1 MVTRNKPVNPSP
13 HPGGEWILRIQ
24 ITSNITFG
32 VICVFILFLVSGCA
46 PVIGARGADPTKQ
59 YYKPAPPL
67 AATATIEKDSQE
79 LDRPLATP
87 VCIDNLTFI
96 SDVSIPDG
104 TEVQANATLDKRWEV
119 KNSGNCNW
127 DEHYRLRLIAGPAMD
142 AVQEQ
147 ALYPARSG
155 GQVILQ
161 IIFRA
166 PAEPGSFRSAW
177 QAYNSDG
184 QPFGDPVFIDIVV
197 K

>member
-1 MVTRNKPVNPSP
+1 MSRS
-13 HPGGEWILRIQ
+13 Q
-24 ITSNITFG
+24 ITSNLAFG
-32 VICVFILFLVSGCA
+32 VICVFCAMLLAGCGAASGA
-46 PVIGARGADPTKQ
+46 GEATPTRPV
-59 YYKPAPPL
+59 YKPAPPIVATSTPDL
-67 AATATIEKDSQE
+67 AQTQ
-79 LDRPLATP
+79 LDQPQSTP

-127 DEHYRLRLIAGPAMD
+127 DDRYRLRLIAGPAMG

-147 ALYPARSG
+147 ALYPARSE

-161 IIFRA
+161 IVFQA
-166 PAEPGSFRSAW
+166 PVDPGSYRSAW
-177 QAYNSDG
+177 QAYNPDG
-184 QPFGDPVFIDIVV
+184 QPFGDPVFIDILV

>member
-1 MVTRNKPVNPSP
+1 M
-13 HPGGEWILRIQ
+13 
-24 ITSNITFG
+24 
-32 VICVFILFLVSGCA
+32 
-46 PVIGARGADPTKQ
+46 IGARGADPTKQ
-59 YYKPAPPL
+59 FYKPAPPL
-67 AATATIEKDSQE
+67 AATATPEQDSQE
-79 LDRPLATP
+79 LDHPLATP

-161 IIFRA
+161 IIFQA

>member
-1 MVTRNKPVNPSP
+1 M
-13 HPGGEWILRIQ
+13 
-24 ITSNITFG
+24 
-32 VICVFILFLVSGCA
+32 
-46 PVIGARGADPTKQ
+46 IGARGADPTKQ

-67 AATATIEKDSQE
+67 AATATIEKDLQE

-155 GQVILQ
+155 GQVICRSSFGHLPSQ
-161 IIFRA
+161 A
-166 PAEPGSFRSAW
+166 VSAQPGRHTILMGSPLGIRCSLILW
-177 QAYNSDG
+177 
-184 QPFGDPVFIDIVV
+184 
-197 K
+197 

>member
-1 MVTRNKPVNPSP
+1 
-13 HPGGEWILRIQ
+13 
-24 ITSNITFG
+24 
-32 VICVFILFLVSGCA
+32 
-46 PVIGARGADPTKQ
+46 
-59 YYKPAPPL
+59 
-67 AATATIEKDSQE
+67 
-79 LDRPLATP
+79 

-161 IIFRA
+161 IIFQA